1 MPHIQSGNKQMN
13 TIRRGLLLAGLAAA
27 LPAMAHDASY
37 GSHGMALFGDKDGLY
52 ASHLPLFRAP
62 HDVQAVL
69 QVRLADPQQD
79 RALRARMHGSTAL
92 WTIDPAHFELS
103 RLDPASASPLRG
115 FGADIY
121 SGHFERGGE
130 RQYARAQF
138 VVEKVVYFQRLD
150 PSMRTRAEAEYLP
163 AGKYL
168 FKRLDSRP
176 DYDHI
181 VKLAAPASGPL
192 RVGKKDLSNPEAALG
207 SLVPVVGTVY
217 FETGDLR

>member
-1 MPHIQSGNKQMN
+1 MMN
-13 TIRRGLLLAGLAAA
+13 LLRRGLLMACLGCAS
-27 LPAMAHDASY
+27 PVMAHDASY

-69 QVRLADPQQD
+69 QVRLADPRQD
-79 RALRARMHGSTAL
+79 RELRARMQGGTAL
-92 WTIDPAHFELS
+92 WTIDPEHFELS
-103 RLDPASASPLRG
+103 RLGPDSAAPLRG
-115 FGADIY
+115 FGADVY
-121 SGHFERGGE
+121 SGHFERGGQ

-181 VKLAAPASGPL
+181 VKLAAPAPGPL
-192 RVGKKDLSNPEAALG
+192 RVARQDLSNPEAALG
-207 SLVPVVGTVY
+207 RLAPVAGTVH

>member
-1 MPHIQSGNKQMN
+1 MVNLL
-13 TIRRGLLLAGLAAA
+13 RRGLQLAGLAAA

-52 ASHLPLFRAP
+52 ASHLPLFRTP

-69 QVRLADPQQD
+69 QVRLADPRQD
-79 RALRARMHGSTAL
+79 SELRARMQGTTAL
-92 WTIDPAHFELS
+92 WTIDPEHFELS
-103 RLDPASASPLRG
+103 RLDPSSTSPLRG
-115 FGADIY
+115 FGADVY
-121 SGHFERGGE
+121 SGHFERGGQ
-130 RQYARAQF
+130 RQLARAQF

-150 PSMRTRAEAEYLP
+150 PAMRQRAEAEYLP

-181 VKLAAPASGPL
+181 VKLAAPAPGPL
-192 RVGKKDLSNPEAALG
+192 RVGKPDLSNPEAVLG
-207 SLVPVVGTVY
+207 RLAPVVGTVY

>member
-1 MPHIQSGNKQMN
+1 MN
-13 TIRRGLLLAGLAAA
+13 TLRRGLLLACMAAV

-69 QVRLADPQQD
+69 QLRLADPRQD
-79 RALRARMHGSTAL
+79 RALRARMQGTAAL
-92 WTIDPAHFELS
+92 WTIEPEHFELS
-103 RLDPASASPLRG
+103 RLDPGSAAPLRG

-121 SGHFERGGE
+121 SGHFERGGQ
-130 RQYARAQF
+130 RQYVRVQF
-138 VVEKVVYFQRLD
+138 VVEKIVYFQRLD
-150 PSMRTRAEAEYLP
+150 PAMRQRAEAEYLP
-163 AGKYL
+163 VGKYL

-192 RVGKKDLSNPEAALG
+192 RFGKQDLSSPEAALG
-207 SLVPVVGTVY
+207 RLVPVVGTVY